1 MIIDVEL
8 YFNTHLMGRSQTL
21 DDLLATQSAAGIT
34 HSILMPAG
42 PQPTFDDNVS
52 IGRALVDRADATG
65 CAWLNIHSPDA
76 PRQLEMLVHDYGFA
90 SIKLMPVHGAFRVVS
105 AVPNAVMEKAR
116 ELKIPVTIH
125 SGNFFCYPL
134 EIGVLAGR
142 FPDVPVLMDHMGYRY
157 WVAEAIEAA
166 KAYPNIYLVTTAVM
180 EPHFI
185 WQAVKEL
192 GPERVVF
199 GSNAPMV
206 PPQVQVDVVKL
217 ADLGDA
223 AERKIF
229 YENAARLHGMA

>member
-1 MIIDVEL
+1 MIIDVEM
-8 YFNTHLMGRSQTL
+8 YFNTRLMGRNRTL
-21 DDLLATQSAAGIT
+21 DEMLATQSAAGIT
-34 HSILMPAG
+34 HSILMPSG
-42 PQPTFDDNVS
+42 PQPTFDDNVA
-52 IGRALVDRADATG
+52 IGQALAGRTDATG
-65 CAWLNIHSPDA
+65 CAWLNVHSPDA
-76 PRQLEMLVHDYGFA
+76 PQQLETLVHDHAFGCV
-90 SIKLMPVHGAFRVVS
+90 KLMPVHGAFRVVS
-105 AVPNAVMEKAR
+105 AVPNAMMEKAR
-116 ELKIPVTIH
+116 KLKIPVTIH

-166 KAYPNIYLVTTAVM
+166 KANPNIYLVTTAVM

-199 GSNAPMV
+199 GTNAPMV

-217 ADLGDA
+217 AELGDA
-223 AERKIF
+223 AEHKIF
-229 YENAARLHGMA
+229 YENAARLFGLD